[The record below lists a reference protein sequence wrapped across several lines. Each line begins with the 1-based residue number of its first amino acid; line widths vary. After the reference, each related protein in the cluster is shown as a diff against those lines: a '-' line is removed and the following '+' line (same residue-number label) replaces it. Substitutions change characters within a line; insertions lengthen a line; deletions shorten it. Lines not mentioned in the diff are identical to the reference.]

1 MSGAGTFRLL
11 GRTVADI
18 GFGLVLF
25 ATLAFAVATYNHDR
39 QHQYSLSGLLAA
51 APSTGDLMKFSLDD
65 NSLIAAAVVATA
77 IPVPQQAMSS
87 GPRPIP
93 QGLAIGLLAGIV
105 SLIVAL
111 NLAFFRHLRRAYVN
125 LGSVAEPVAAV
136 SNTPFPAGDLKTG
149 TPPLTFR

>member
-1 MSGAGTFRLL
+1 M
-11 GRTVADI
+11 ADI

-39 QHQYSLSGLLAA
+39 EYQYSLSGLLAA

-65 NSLIAAAVVATA
+65 SPLIAAAVVATA
-77 IPVPQQAMSS
+77 IPVPQEAMS

-93 QGLAIGLLAGIV
+93 QSLAVSLLAGIV

-125 LGSVAEPVAAV
+125 PAAMAEPAGAGVKA
-136 SNTPFPAGDLKTG
+136 PFPAGDLKTDA
-149 TPPLTFR
+149 PPLTFR